1 MAEIK
6 DVAVE
11 QEKQTQEAQLNSAM
25 EAELTDE
32 QLLQLAEGS
41 SSWGANCNSS
51 C

>member
-1 MAEIK
+1 MAIEVK
-6 DVAVE
+6 D
-11 QEKQTQEAQLNSAM
+11 QHEAQINSAM

-51 C
+51 CK